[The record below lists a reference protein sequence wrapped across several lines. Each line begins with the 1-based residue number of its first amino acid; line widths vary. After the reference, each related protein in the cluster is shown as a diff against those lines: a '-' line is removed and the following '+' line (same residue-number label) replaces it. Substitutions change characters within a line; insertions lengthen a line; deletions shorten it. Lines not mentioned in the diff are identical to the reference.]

1 MFLLFVILNLKF
13 KEKITK
19 IDILCITDNILHG
32 TCISLFEVP
41 TVYVVLMFK
50 EIQRDKDKKTNYS
63 VCCHLDLKNAH
74 SICFQICADGL

>member
-32 TCISLFEVP
+32 TCISLFEVQLCMW
-41 TVYVVLMFK
+41 YLCLKKYRGIRIKKQIILFVV
-50 EIQRDKDKKTNYS
+50 I
-63 VCCHLDLKNAH
+63 
-74 SICFQICADGL
+74 